1 MLHAMEGNSFG
12 NQQKG
17 VLHVLELIYQYHS
30 KQEHRFV
37 APFFCLC

>member
-1 MLHAMEGNSFG
+1 MPWNAPQLW

-37 APFFCLC
+37 APFFASARR